1 MLEKPR
7 IRNETDKINDGYKK
21 IFNKELEKKMNVIEK
36 NKKKLEEVR
45 NKQAEELAEISDY
58 LPIIESEISS
68 QYEELAAA
76 EAKLD
81 AESYTKIE
89 EKISV
94 LNRKREMYKNRLSS
108 IENKNYISK
117 KQTQSIE
124 DEIRDFMKK
133 EDDRFFKNASSLLK
147 ELEDLYTE
155 CNNLRNEAE
164 NTIRDLQT
172 NFTTKGTTGFNFYSY
187 EIRGENLRDAMNCFK
202 EFEAYKLI
210 LNYNK
215 K

>member
-1 MLEKPR
+1 
-7 IRNETDKINDGYKK
+7 
-21 IFNKELEKKMNVIEK
+21 MNVIEK

-45 NKQAEELAEISDY
+45 NKQAEELAEISDH

-76 EAKLD
+76 EANLD

-94 LNRKREMYKNRLSS
+94 LNKKREMYKNRLSS
-108 IENKNYISK
+108 IENKNYFSK
-117 KQTQSIE
+117 EQTQSIE

-155 CNNLRNEAE
+155 YNNLRNEAE
-164 NTIRDLQT
+164 NTIHDLQT
-172 NFTTKGTTGFNFYSY
+172 NFTTKGTTGFNFHSY

-202 EFEAYKLI
+202 EFEAYKFI

-215 K
+215 KQ

>member
-1 MLEKPR
+1 
-7 IRNETDKINDGYKK
+7 
-21 IFNKELEKKMNVIEK
+21 MNVIEK

-45 NKQAEELAEISDY
+45 NKQAEELAEISDH

-76 EAKLD
+76 EDNLD
-81 AESYTKIE
+81 VESYTKIE

-94 LNRKREMYKNRLSS
+94 LNKKREMYKNRLSS

-117 KQTQSIE
+117 EQTQSIE
-124 DEIRDFMKK
+124 DE
-133 EDDRFFKNASSLLK
+133 
-147 ELEDLYTE
+147 
-155 CNNLRNEAE
+155 
-164 NTIRDLQT
+164 IRDLQT

-187 EIRGENLRDAMNCFK
+187 EIRGDNLRDAMNCFK

>member
-1 MLEKPR
+1 
-7 IRNETDKINDGYKK
+7 
-21 IFNKELEKKMNVIEK
+21 MNVIEK

-45 NKQAEELAEISDY
+45 NQQAKELAEISDH

-68 QYEELAAA
+68 QYEELAVA
-76 EAKLD
+76 EANLD
-81 AESYTKIE
+81 ADSYTKIE

-94 LNRKREMYKNRLSS
+94 LNKKRELYQKRLSS

-117 KQTQSIE
+117 EQTQSIE
-124 DEIRDFMKK
+124 EEIRDFMKK
-133 EDDRFFKNASSLLK
+133 EDDRLLKNASNLLK

-164 NTIRDLQT
+164 STIRDLQT
-172 NFTTKGTTGFNFYSY
+172 IFTTKGITGFNFYSY
-187 EIRGENLRDAMNCFK
+187 EIKGENLRDAMNFFK
-202 EFEAYKLI
+202 EFEAYKFI

>member
-76 EAKLD
+76 EDNMD
-81 AESYTKIE
+81 AES
-89 EKISV
+89 
-94 LNRKREMYKNRLSS
+94 
-108 IENKNYISK
+108 
-117 KQTQSIE
+117 
-124 DEIRDFMKK
+124 
-133 EDDRFFKNASSLLK
+133 
-147 ELEDLYTE
+147 
-155 CNNLRNEAE
+155 
-164 NTIRDLQT
+164 
-172 NFTTKGTTGFNFYSY
+172 
-187 EIRGENLRDAMNCFK
+187 
-202 EFEAYKLI
+202 
-210 LNYNK
+210 
-215 K
+215 

>member
-1 MLEKPR
+1 
-7 IRNETDKINDGYKK
+7 
-21 IFNKELEKKMNVIEK
+21 MNVIEK

-45 NKQAEELAEISDY
+45 NKQAKELAEIRDH

-76 EAKLD
+76 EANLD
-81 AESYTKIE
+81 AESYTEIE

-94 LNRKREMYKNRLSS
+94 LNKKREMYKNRLSS
-108 IENKNYISK
+108 NKNYISK
-117 KQTQSIE
+117 EQTQSIE

-133 EDDRFFKNASSLLK
+133 EDDRLFKNASSLLK

-187 EIRGENLRDAMNCFK
+187 EIKGDNLRDAMNYFK

>member
-1 MLEKPR
+1 
-7 IRNETDKINDGYKK
+7 
-21 IFNKELEKKMNVIEK
+21 MNVIEK

-45 NKQAEELAEISDY
+45 NKQAKELAEISDH

-76 EAKLD
+76 EATLD

-94 LNRKREMYKNRLSS
+94 LNKKREMYKNRLSS

-117 KQTQSIE
+117 EQTQSIE
-124 DEIRDFMKK
+124 DE
-133 EDDRFFKNASSLLK
+133 
-147 ELEDLYTE
+147 
-155 CNNLRNEAE
+155 
-164 NTIRDLQT
+164 IRDLQT

-187 EIRGENLRDAMNCFK
+187 EIKGDNLRDAMNCFK